1 MYNLPDPK
9 VYQDFDQVLYDDSD
23 IFDIV
28 EDIEYDDYECNPS
41 DYDYE

>member
-1 MYNLPDPK
+1 MFNLLDKMNTELYNI
-9 VYQDFDQVLYDDSD
+9 LYDDTD
-23 IFDIV
+23 IVDIV